1 MDAGQP
7 ALLFDERYGFSQ
19 PAGNTG
25 NPNRNEPL
33 ATPVGAGLR
42 E

>member
-1 MDAGQP
+1 MDAGQQ
-7 ALLFDERYGFSQ
+7 ALPFNERYGFSQ
-19 PAGNTG
+19 PAGNMG

-33 ATPVGAGLR
+33 ATPVSAGLR

>member
-1 MDAGQP
+1 MEAGQQ
-7 ALLFDERYGFSQ
+7 ALPFDERYGFSQ
-19 PAGNTG
+19 LEGNTG

-33 ATPVGAGLR
+33 ATPVSAGLP

>member
-7 ALLFDERYGFSQ
+7 ALPFDERYGFSQ
-19 PAGNTG
+19 RAGNTG

-33 ATPVGAGLR
+33 AIAVSAGLR